1 MLIKYIA
8 VKYVGGFQTQLKI
21 FFFEVAIKKS
31 VGSYACILPLHY
43 GDIIWGDK
51 SNETLMSWLQILQNK
66 AAKVCW
72 DAYLEAHQPKR

>member
-1 MLIKYIA
+1 MHPSANIDKHFINAGNMLIKYIA

-21 FFFEVAIKKS
+21 FFFEVAKKKS

-51 SNETLMSWLQILQNK
+51 SNETLMS
-66 AAKVCW
+66 
-72 DAYLEAHQPKR
+72 

>member
-8 VKYVGGFQTQLKI
+8 VKYVGGFQTQVKI
-21 FFFEVAIKKS
+21 FFEVAIKKS

-51 SNETLMSWLQILQNK
+51 SNETLMS
-66 AAKVCW
+66 
-72 DAYLEAHQPKR
+72 